1 MKKDRW
7 FDWTEYAL
15 LLGSGAGAV
24 ASVATQQALLA
35 AAPLSLLAAL
45 GLISRRQLQTQLSQS
60 QSVMISIN
68 SRLDKRLHDVQEQLT
83 ELPTHGHLRAIRQ
96 STVAQTKQDILSLSQ
111 VIEHTR
117 KKLTSQIDEKE
128 FPELQELREYLVK
141 LQERYTELSIDFKD
155 VKSRCQRLSDMSR
168 VEATETMVAK
178 LETELMQLKVHLE
191 SLGANAKNNY
201 TGLNDR
207 LTYLNQQVQQLTTE
221 ERQSLLKGEV
231 QKLVQTVSGMVSRNE
246 FLELTTRLTESTADK
261 LILQELQT
269 QSLDK
274 TEQFQQRLERLEQQL
289 EGMTD
294 SILEAVAETV
304 ESSQTGD
311 SMAQLKKRLDATDQQ
326 MGRITEAVLEA
337 VSETLE
343 PLQTTVATSVATS
356 VASSTDWLLDFD
368 SPGGMSK
375 GGMSNSRQ
383 ALEQLLSQTRERL
396 VLVWP
401 WADSVALDDSL
412 LQQFRQLL
420 ERNCRLD
427 MGWCHQ
433 GDQREHSL
441 LRNIS
446 QRWSEHSTRH
456 QQLKQALNQLLPLK
470 QEYPDL
476 FSFKILGTT
485 ENFAVCDAKCA
496 LVGMQ
501 ALPTQTS
508 LFPTVK
514 LKLRSTDSAV
524 IRPLLQRFENPA
536 IDAEDAKAFFN
547 RGVTRYDIRDC
558 NGAIEDFTQVIN
570 IRPSAAAYNSRGVA
584 WVEIGDYARA
594 LQDFGHAIRLDTR
607 LFAARCNRGVL
618 RMTVRDYGGAL
629 SDLDAAVDLRP
640 QSAVPYFYQGQA
652 LQFMG
657 DLQQAIKQFGLAIER
672 QPELA
677 LPYCY
682 RGAAYQKQGNVGQAV
697 TDLETAARLL
707 HSSGDVTNLSQV
719 RRKLETL
726 KQEPRVR
733 TAVGV

>member
-60 QSVMISIN
+60 QSVMVSVN

-83 ELPTHGHLRAIRQ
+83 ELPTHGHLSAMRQ

-128 FPELQELREYLVK
+128 FPELQELREYLVE

-207 LTYLNQQVQQLTTE
+207 LTYLKQQVQQLTTE

-269 QSLDK
+269 QSLDR
-274 TEQFQQRLERLEQQL
+274 TEQFQQRLERLEQHL

-304 ESSQTGD
+304 EPSQAGAA
-311 SMAQLKKRLDATDQQ
+311 SVAQLQKRLDATDQQ
-326 MGRITEAVLEA
+326 MGMITGAVLEA

-343 PLQTTVATSVATS
+343 PFQTTVATSVANS
-356 VASSTDWLLDFD
+356 ASDWLLDFD
-368 SPGGMSK
+368 SPEGMSS

-401 WADSVALDDSL
+401 WADSVVLDDSL

-433 GDQREHSL
+433 GEHREHPL

-446 QRWSEHSTRH
+446 QRWCENSTRH
-456 QQLKQALNQLLPLK
+456 QHLKQALNQLLPLK

-485 ENFAVCDAKCA
+485 ENFAVCDAKYA
-496 LVGMQ
+496 LVGMR

-514 LKLRSTDSAV
+514 LKLRTTDPSV

-536 IDAEDAKAFFN
+536 IDADDAGAFFN

-594 LQDFGHAIRLDTR
+594 LQDFGHAIRLDAR

-629 SDLDAAVDLRP
+629 SDFDVAVDLRP

-652 LQFMG
+652 LQFLG
-657 DLQQAIKQFGLAIER
+657 DLQ
-672 QPELA
+672 
-677 LPYCY
+677 
-682 RGAAYQKQGNVGQAV
+682 
-697 TDLETAARLL
+697 
-707 HSSGDVTNLSQV
+707 
-719 RRKLETL
+719 
-726 KQEPRVR
+726 
-733 TAVGV
+733 

>member
-1 MKKDRW
+1 MRQNSVKKDRW

-60 QSVMISIN
+60 QSVMTSIN
-68 SRLDKRLHDVQEQLT
+68 SRLDKQLQSVQGQLA
-83 ELPTHGHLRAIRQ
+83 EMPTHEHLRAIRQ
-96 STVAQTKQDILSLSQ
+96 STIAQTKQDILSLSQ

-117 KKLTSQIDEKE
+117 KKLSSQIDEKE
-128 FPELQELREYLVK
+128 FPELQELREYLVQ

-168 VEATETMVAK
+168 IEATETMVTK
-178 LETELMQLKVHLE
+178 LETDLMQLRVHLE
-191 SLGANAKNNY
+191 TLGANAKNNY

-207 LTYLNQQVQQLTTE
+207 LTYLKQQVQQLTTE

-274 TEQFQQRLERLEQQL
+274 TEQLQQRLDQLEQQL
-289 EGMTD
+289 GDVTD

-304 ESSQTGD
+304 EPSQGQSDT
-311 SMAQLKKRLDATDQQ
+311 SVAQLQKRLESTDQQ
-326 MGRITEAVLEA
+326 LGMITEAVLEA
-337 VSETLE
+337 VSETLA
-343 PLQTTVATSVATS
+343 PLQASVAGAA
-356 VASSTDWLLDFD
+356 VNNAADWLLDFD
-368 SPGGMSK
+368 TP

-383 ALEQLLSQTRERL
+383 ALEQLLGQTRKRL

-433 GDQREHSL
+433 GDHREHPL

-476 FSFKILGTT
+476 FSFRILGTA

-514 LKLRSTDSAV
+514 LKLRTTDPAV
-524 IRPLLQRFENPA
+524 MRSLIQRFENPA
-536 IDAEDAKAFFN
+536 IDADDAGAFFN

-558 NGAIEDFTQVIN
+558 NGAIEDFTQVIA

-584 WVEIGDYARA
+584 WFEIGDYAKA
-594 LQDFGHAIRLDTR
+594 LQDFGHAMRLDAR

-618 RMTVRDYGGAL
+618 RIAVRDYGGAL
-629 SDLDAAVDLRP
+629 SDLEAAVDLRP
-640 QSAVPYFYQGQA
+640 RSAIPYFYQGQA
-652 LQFMG
+652 LQFLG
-657 DLQQAIKQFGLAIER
+657 DLPQAIKQFGLAIER
-672 QPELA
+672 QPDLA

-682 RGAAYQKQGNVGQAV
+682 RGAAYQKQGHLEQAM

-707 HSSGDVTNLSQV
+707 RSSGDMTNLNQV
-719 RRKLETL
+719 MRKLEAL
-726 KQEPRVR
+726 KQELRVR
-733 TAVGV
+733 TAVVV

>member
-45 GLISRRQLQTQLSQS
+45 GLISRRQLQTQLSQN
-60 QSVMISIN
+60 QSVMVSIN
-68 SRLDKRLHDVQEQLT
+68 SSLDKRLQTVQGQLADM
-83 ELPTHGHLRAIRQ
+83 PTHKHLRAIRQ

-128 FPELQELREYLVK
+128 FPELRELREYLVQ
-141 LQERYTELSIDFKD
+141 LQERYTELSIEFKD

-168 VEATETMVAK
+168 IEATETMVAK
-178 LETELMQLKVHLE
+178 LETDLMQLRVHLE

-207 LTYLNQQVQQLTTE
+207 LTYLKQQVQQLTTE

-274 TEQFQQRLERLEQQL
+274 TEQLQQRLEGLEQQL

-294 SILEAVAETV
+294 SILEAVAETLEPIQGQGETSV
-304 ESSQTGD
+304 V
-311 SMAQLKKRLDATDQQ
+311 QLQKRLEATDQQ
-326 MGRITEAVLEA
+326 MGMITEAVLEA

-343 PLQTTVATSVATS
+343 PLQATMADST
-356 VASSTDWLLDFD
+356 TDWLLDFD
-368 SPGGMSK
+368 TP

-401 WADSVALDDSL
+401 WADSVTLDNSL
-412 LQQFRQLL
+412 LLQFRQLL
-420 ERNCRLD
+420 GRNCRLD

-433 GDQREHSL
+433 GEHREHPL

-446 QRWSEHSTRH
+446 QRWRENSTQH

-514 LKLRSTDSAV
+514 LKLRTTDPAV
-524 IRPLLQRFENPA
+524 IRPLIQRFENPA
-536 IDAEDAKAFFN
+536 IDADNAGAFFN
-547 RGVTRYDIRDC
+547 RGVTRYDIRDYT
-558 NGAIEDFTQVIN
+558 GAIEDFTQVIN
-570 IRPSAAAYNSRGVA
+570 IRPSATAYNSRGVA
-584 WVEIGDYARA
+584 WVETGDYARA
-594 LQDFGHAIRLDTR
+594 LQDFGHAVRLDAR

-618 RMTVRDYGGAL
+618 RITVRDYGGAL
-629 SDLDAAVDLRP
+629 SDLDAAVHLRP
-640 QSAVPYFYQGQA
+640 QNAIPYFYQGQA
-652 LQFMG
+652 LQFLG
-657 DLQQAIKQFGLAIER
+657 NLPQAVKQFALAIER
-672 QPELA
+672 QPDLA

-682 RGAAYQKQGNVGQAV
+682 RGAAYQKQGNLRQTVA
-697 TDLETAARLL
+697 DLETAARLL
-707 HSSGDVTNLSQV
+707 RSSGDVANLNQV
-719 RRKLETL
+719 MRKLDAL
-726 KQEPRVR
+726 KQESRVR
-733 TAVGV
+733 TAVVA